1 MLHCD
6 RNRASESGKR
16 RSGDLIGRGVVGQVG
31 LDGEQF
37 VRLALLAG
45 ARGQRLQRLTIAID
59 AGDPDTCCEQ
69 GPMQRTVQ
77 VYDVVDNGTRT
88 TNRREISTRNRA
100 APMAPASMS
109 TAICGVGFPAARPR
123 TGWPS
128 SP

>member
-1 MLHCD
+1 M
-6 RNRASESGKR
+6 RPNRARAALVISSAAESSVRSVWTVSRFSALPSHGCSR
-16 RSGDLIGRGVVGQVG
+16 RRG
-31 LDGEQF
+31 
-37 VRLALLAG
+37 
-45 ARGQRLQRLTIAID
+45 LQRLTIAID

-100 APMAPASMS
+100 APMASASMS
-109 TAICGVGFPAARPR
+109 TAICGAGFQAARPR

>member
-45 ARGQRLQRLTIAID
+45 ARGQRLQRLTID
-59 AGDPDTCCEQ
+59 TGDPDACRQHASRHRPANAACC
-69 GPMQRTVQ
+69 
-77 VYDVVDNGTRT
+77 TRHD
-88 TNRREISTRNRA
+88 RHSFDFAHRVL
-100 APMAPASMS
+100 PPA
-109 TAICGVGFPAARPR
+109 
-123 TGWPS
+123 
-128 SP
+128 